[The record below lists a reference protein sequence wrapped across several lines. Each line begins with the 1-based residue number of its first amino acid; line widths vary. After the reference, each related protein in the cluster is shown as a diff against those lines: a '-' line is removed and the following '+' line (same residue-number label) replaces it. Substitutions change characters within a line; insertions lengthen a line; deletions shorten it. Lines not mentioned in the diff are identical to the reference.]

1 MKDKILL
8 ILTGLICAALA
19 HTYYS
24 TLGDNAFIIDGVIII
39 IILISTIYKKLRNK
53 H

>member
-1 MKDKILL
+1 MKDKIFL

-19 HTYYS
+19 HIYYNS
-24 TLGDNAFIIDGVIII
+24 LGDNAFIIDGIILIII
-39 IILISTIYKKLRNK
+39 ITPTIYKKLRNK